1 MYDKSRIKTISLSAN
16 IEQEIAMPYSN
27 VCIRN
32 NTTGAVYASVSK
44 DIEPYTNGVTTIQS
58 GESRILRDIY
68 NINDGIGKFYVV
80 SNIDGKI
87 ELESANDVNFKCF
100 SAKGGETTYDD
111 TAIKADISNLQNE
124 KADKSDVYTKT
135 ETDNKITE
143 KVAEIVSDAPEDF
156 NTLKEM
162 SDWIASHENDASAMN
177 SAIKANADSISALQ
191 SGKLDNNGIA
201 VSAKKLQ
208 TARKI
213 NGVSFDGTT
222 NITVP
227 LTAGKV
233 YNNSA
238 NKWGKVVDVE
248 MIDKNRIYTVYLM
261 VSSMNSASSGC
272 EGYLRFTTRY
282 SINGIYKAY
291 LTWIWCSDNINIDNF
306 KAVLY
311 ETENGVMF
319 ELWIKNGDST
329 YKGIAVTP
337 IVELSGFGSIGNGI
351 FKYYEVENNA
361 YDNLPDYAT
370 EENTVTSSII
380 TLGGKIKQAEND
392 SNGNNIASKF
402 ENLEQQKVDNEI
414 FVAENL
420 IKCPYGSKHGTI
432 GAGVTFTYDD
442 DGVVHLVGTG
452 TSTVEPFALVSGLTL
467 SGTYTLS
474 VDNADVYLRVLGI
487 DESGGTHL
495 IGSVIN
501 GEPTTF
507 TIGSENENIYPSYKV
522 VVRVIENKIYD
533 SYFKPMLEIGSIAH
547 RYQPYK
553 LSRKAMRD
561 DITVY
566 NDIFVAENLIHYPYN
581 NDTATSGGITFT
593 DNEDGSIAVTGSVT
607 KANTNY
613 NYKLNPNEYTKL
625 EIGQTYILNNCG
637 DLDGDCYLR
646 LFYKAD
652 NGAETYLASTKN
664 GSYTFVATETINEV
678 RIWITVNCDDTTK
691 EFNNVIKPMLE
702 VGSIAHRYQPYQLS
716 KQSMRDD
723 INTLMARLT

>member
-1 MYDKSRIKTISLSAN
+1 MSKKYLAN
-16 IEQEIAMPYSN
+16 
-27 VCIRN
+27 
-32 NTTGAVYASVSK
+32 
-44 DIEPYTNGVTTIQS
+44 
-58 GESRILRDIY
+58 
-68 NINDGIGKFYVV
+68 
-80 SNIDGKI
+80 
-87 ELESANDVNFKCF
+87 
-100 SAKGGETTYDD
+100 
-111 TAIKADISNLQNE
+111 
-124 KADKSDVYTKT
+124 KSDVYTKT
-135 ETDNKITE
+135 ETDTEITK
-143 KVAEIVSDAPEDF
+143 KVAEIVSGAPEDF
-156 NTLKEM
+156 DTLKEM
-162 SDWIASHENDASAMN
+162 SDWIAGHEDDATAMN
-177 SAIKANADSISALQ
+177 SAIQTNANNISSLQTDKIGFTDYASTSKAGIVKVNNTYGTGMNNNTLELISATEDDINTGSNDWKPITPYKVPKVMKKYGINSETQIAEMQ
-191 SGKLDNNGIA
+191 SDIA
-201 VSAKKLQ
+201 
-208 TARKI
+208 
-213 NGVSFDGTT
+213 N
-222 NITVP
+222 
-227 LTAGKV
+227 
-233 YNNSA
+233 
-238 NKWGKVVDVE
+238 
-248 MIDKNRIYTVYLM
+248 
-261 VSSMNSASSGC
+261 
-272 EGYLRFTTRY
+272 
-282 SINGIYKAY
+282 
-291 LTWIWCSDNINIDNF
+291 
-306 KAVLY
+306 
-311 ETENGVMF
+311 
-319 ELWIKNGDST
+319 
-329 YKGIAVTP
+329 
-337 IVELSGFGSIGNGI
+337 
-351 FKYYEVENNA
+351 
-361 YDNLPDYAT
+361 
-370 EENTVTSSII
+370 
-380 TLGGKIKQAEND
+380 
-392 SNGNNIASKF
+392 
-402 ENLEQQKVDNEI
+402 KVDNDI
-414 FVAENL
+414 FVAENI

-432 GAGVTFTYDD
+432 GGGVTFTYDD
-442 DGVVHLVGTG
+442 DGVVHLVGTC

-487 DESGGTHL
+487 DESGGTHI

-547 RYQPYK
+547 RYQPYS

-652 NGAETYLASTKN
+652 NGTETYLASTKN

-702 VGSIAHRYQPYQLS
+702 IGSIAHRYQPYQLS

-723 INTLMARLT
+723 INALMALLTNKG